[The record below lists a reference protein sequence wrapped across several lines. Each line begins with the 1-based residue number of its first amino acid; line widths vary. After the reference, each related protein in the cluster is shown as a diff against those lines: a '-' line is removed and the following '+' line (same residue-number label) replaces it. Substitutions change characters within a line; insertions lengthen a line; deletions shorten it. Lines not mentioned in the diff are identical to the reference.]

1 MTSNYPNR
9 FLETVTIGGVP
20 ILQAH
25 PGEVFWLNNST
36 VLAKKGR
43 GGSDGNKGTYL
54 SPFATLDF
62 AVGKCTASR
71 GDIIMVMPGHAETLS
86 AADAV
91 DLDVVGISVIGLG
104 NGTNR
109 ATFTMDDA
117 AGEITIGANNVT
129 IENII
134 VNASV
139 TAVLKGIN
147 VEAAVDNV
155 TVRNCT
161 FGVDI
166 AGTDEFLH
174 TISFENGSTDSLIE
188 GCTIDM
194 GIGGATAAIIA
205 DADTDKLVIQNNVI
219 RGDYGTACIVG
230 DTTLSTQIHI
240 RNNTLV
246 NGVGGNLNAQ
256 PGIELLTGTTG
267 IISDNYIVCNLATK
281 AASVVA
287 DTCLLFENYYNEDIS
302 GAATGGIIG
311 AASADD

>member
-9 FLETVTIGGVP
+9 FLQTVTIGGVP
-20 ILQAH
+20 ILQTN

-36 VLAKKGR
+36 VLPKKGR

-54 SPFATLDF
+54 SPFSTLDF
-62 AVGKCTASR
+62 AVSQCTASR

-86 AADAV
+86 VADAV
-91 DLDVVGISVIGLG
+91 DLDIVGVSVIGLG

-109 ATFTMDDA
+109 ATFTMDNA
-117 AGEITIGANNVT
+117 AGEITVGANNVT

-147 VEAAVDNV
+147 VEAAVNNA

-161 FGVDI
+161 FGVDL

-174 TISFENGSTDSLIE
+174 TISFENGSTESLVE
-188 GCTIDM
+188 DCTIDM

-205 DADTDKLVIQNNVI
+205 DADTDKLTIQNNVI
-219 RGDYGTACIVG
+219 RGDYGTANIVG
-230 DTTLSTQIHI
+230 DTTLSTQILI
-240 RNNTLV
+240 RNNLLV
-246 NGVGGNLNAQ
+246 NGEGGDLNAQ
-256 PGIELLTGTTG
+256 PAIELLTGTTG

-281 AASVVA
+281 AASIVA

-302 GAATGGIIG
+302 SSATGGIIG
-311 AASADD
+311 TASADD

>member
-1 MTSNYPNR
+1 MTNTSYSQR
-9 FLETVTIGGVP
+9 FNSVEIAGVP
-20 ILQAH
+20 ILQTH
-25 PGEVFWLNNST
+25 PGEVFWVNNST
-36 VLAKKGR
+36 VLPKKGR
-43 GGSDGNKGTYL
+43 GGSNGNKGSYL

-62 AVGKCTASR
+62 AVGRCTASR

-86 AADAV
+86 AADAI
-91 DLDVVGISVIGLG
+91 DLDVVGVSVIGLG

-117 AGEITIGANNVT
+117 AGEITVGANNVT

-139 TAVLKGIN
+139 TVVLKGIN
-147 VEAAVDNV
+147 VEAAVNNV
-155 TVRNCT
+155 TIRGCT

-188 GCTIDM
+188 NCTIDM

-230 DTTLSTQIHI
+230 DTTLSTQIMI
-240 RNNTLV
+240 RGNILV

-267 IISDNYIVCNLATK
+267 IISDNYIVCNLTTL

-302 GAATGGIIG
+302 GAATGGLIG
-311 AASADD
+311 TPSAND